1 MKEKHKKRK
10 ENALTVEE
18 RVNITRADNK
28 RTPSHRIFAARSS
41 TKIHRENTKK
51 SQLLGEYQ

>member
-1 MKEKHKKRK
+1 MKK
-10 ENALTVEE
+10 NTLTVEE

-41 TKIHRENTKK
+41 TKIHRERTPKK

>member
-1 MKEKHKKRK
+1 MKEKHGKKCT
-10 ENALTVEE
+10 LTVEE

-41 TKIHRENTKK
+41 TKNPQREHQKK

>member
-1 MKEKHKKRK
+1 MT
-10 ENALTVEE
+10 LTVEE

-41 TKIHRENTKK
+41 TKNPQREHQNK
-51 SQLLGEYQ
+51 SQLLGEISVKIHSY